1 MTIKYFIL
9 SILGC
14 FIFTSTIFAQ
24 ILINEGS
31 NRNYLTLADEDSEYP
46 DWIEIYNAGADT
58 VNLNNYSLT
67 DKDDNPDK
75 WVFPNIKIAPGE
87 FRTIFCS
94 GKDRKPISGFI
105 HVVNTGIFNP
115 VVGWNT
121 HELTTPFSWDGVS
134 NIMINTCSYSNVGY
148 TTNSVFNQTST
159 PFLSTVFS
167 FQDGTDA
174 ACFAGYGTPVFQRPN
189 MKLNGY
195 QIGAGTVQNSP
206 YDYPAPYG
214 NWYWGARNQM
224 LILASEMLEAGLPA
238 GEITS
243 LGFDVVSTD
252 PNTIYDYIE
261 IHMKLV
267 SVSNVFSAFEQVNPN
282 NFLHTNFK
290 ISETG
295 ETVYLFSPDQVLLSS
310 MFINCNNLDNSI
322 GYYPDGSSDTYFFDV
337 PTPFASNNSS
347 SIYSQYLAAP
357 SISIPSGF
365 YSFMV
370 NVSITNP
377 NSGPTS
383 VRYTLNGDDPNLN
396 SPIYLGTPISITSS
410 KVLKVRV
417 FADEALPS
425 PIVVSTY
432 FFDVQ
437 HSTPVLSVITD
448 EINLYG
454 PTGIFD
460 NWWTDWE
467 RAAYVEYFDS
477 TQQMMFSQNA
487 GIQVDGG
494 AGGSRSHPQHS
505 FRVELDDGVLGAGP
519 VDYPLIP
526 NRPNRSK
533 YGKIY
538 LRNGSNQYLSFPHKD
553 ACQVESMAGETKNYY
568 SSWRPVS
575 VYINGAYFGLYE
587 LREKFDLEY
596 FETIEEAD
604 PETIDLLSQ
613 SYWYGGALRAVEG
626 NVDSFYVSYGNFL
639 QLNTEDTNYWTLAD
653 QYFELTWYTD
663 YIIGET
669 WMGNTDWPWN
679 NIKIYRSDKTDFSWR
694 FCLIDLELAFMPGGW
709 TDCYQDHIQY
719 MFSQSP
725 SIPYI
730 NIWLRSIQN
739 ERFRNYFINRFADVM
754 NTAYEFNR
762 LSAINNNFY
771 DWVVTEMPNEYARWG
786 DPNNIEQQMQDFYSN
801 HLTFQDQLFQ
811 RNSQVRNHIQSNFS
825 LPNQVN
831 VALDVFPEGTG
842 KVKISTII
850 PETYPWQ
857 GIYFNGIPVR
867 IEAIAN
873 EGFYFSNWAENS
885 LIIDTLNP
893 VFLDILNLESVV
905 FTAYFEP
912 VISTSD
918 QGSANRQNFTLYPNP
933 ATGKLFLLK
942 NNSGVNDDLQYKIS
956 DLRGITILAG
966 KLNGSQQKTT
976 VNIESIPASVYFLE
990 VYDTN
995 ERLSVIRFIKSY

>member
-1 MTIKYFIL
+1 MPVKYVLL
-9 SILGC
+9 SILGWL
-14 FIFTSTIFAQ
+14 FFNSDIFAQ

-31 NRNYLTLADEDSEYP
+31 NRNYLTLPDEDSEYP
-46 DWIEIYNAGADT
+46 DWVEIYNAGSDT
-58 VNLNNYSLT
+58 INLNNYSLT
-67 DKDDNPDK
+67 DNMDNPDK
-75 WVFPNIKIAPGE
+75 WVFPNIKIAPGD
-87 FRTIFCS
+87 FKTVFCS

-105 HVVNTGIFNP
+105 QVVDTGIFSP
-115 VVGWNT
+115 VVGWNI
-121 HELTTPFSWDGVS
+121 HEFTTPFSWDGIS

-148 TTNSVFNQTST
+148 TTNSVFNQTAT

-167 FQDGTDA
+167 YQDGNDA
-174 ACFAGYGTPVFQRPN
+174 ACYAGYGTPVYQRPN
-189 MKLNGY
+189 MKINGI
-195 QIGAGTVQNSP
+195 QIGTGTVQNSP

-224 LILASEMLEAGLPA
+224 FILASEMQEAGLTP

-252 PNTIYDYIE
+252 TNTIYDNIK

-267 SVSNVFSAFEQVNPN
+267 SVSGVSSSFEPVNPYN
-282 NFLHTNFK
+282 YLHTNFK

-322 GYYPDGSSDTYFFDV
+322 GSYPDGSSDTYFFET
-337 PTPFASNNSS
+337 PTPFASNITS
-347 SIYSQYLAAP
+347 SIYTEYLSAP
-357 SISIPSGF
+357 AISIPSGF
-365 YSFMV
+365 YNFPV
-370 NVSITNP
+370 NVTISNP
-377 NSGPTS
+377 NNGPTT
-383 VRYTLNGDDPNLN
+383 VRYTLNGDDPTIS
-396 SPIYLGTPISITSS
+396 SPVYTGTPLTLISS

-425 PIVVSTY
+425 PIVASTY

-448 EINLYG
+448 DDNLYG
-454 PTGIFD
+454 PSGIFD

-477 TQQMMFSQNA
+477 THQIIFSQNA

-505 FRVELDDGVLGAGP
+505 FRIELDDGVLGAGP
-519 VDYPLIP
+519 IDYPLIP
-526 NRPNRSK
+526 NRPNRTKYSK
-533 YGKIY
+533 FY

-553 ACQVESMAGETKNYY
+553 ATQVECMAGETNNYY
-568 SSWRPVS
+568 AAWRPVS

-596 FETIEEAD
+596 FETIEEAE

-639 QLNTEDTNYWTLAD
+639 QLNISDTSYWTMAD
-653 QYFELTWYTD
+653 QYFDLTWYTD

-679 NIKIYRSDKTDFSWR
+679 NIKIYRSDKTDFRWR

-725 SIPYI
+725 SIPCI

-739 ERFRNYFINRFADVM
+739 ERFRYYFINRFADIM
-754 NTAYEFNR
+754 NTTYMFNR
-762 LSAINNNFY
+762 LSAINGNFY
-771 DWVVTEMPNEYARWG
+771 DLMVTEMPNEYQRWG
-786 DPNNIEQQMQDFYSN
+786 DPNNIEQQMQNFYDN
-801 HLTFQDQLFQ
+801 HLTFQDQFFQ
-811 RNSQVRNHIQSNFS
+811 RNAQVRNHIQSNFF

-831 VALDVFPEGTG
+831 VTLDVYPEDAG
-842 KVKISTII
+842 KVKISTIT
-850 PETYPWQ
+850 PESYPWQ

-867 IEAIAN
+867 IEAIPN
-873 EGFYFSNWAENS
+873 EGYYFLNWAENS
-885 LIIDTLNP
+885 LITDTLNP
-893 VFLDILNLESVV
+893 VFLDVLNLESVV
-905 FTAYFEP
+905 FKAFFEP
-912 VISTSD
+912 VTTFSETTSIND
-918 QGSANRQNFTLYPNP
+918 QAFTLFPNP
-933 ATGKLFLLK
+933 ADKQLYLINGKPETDNLYF
-942 NNSGVNDDLQYKIS
+942 KIS
-956 DLRGITILAG
+956 DIRGVTFLEG
-966 KLNGSQQKTT
+966 NLDGSAQKTSI
-976 VNIESIPASVYFLE
+976 NIESIPASVYFLE
-990 VYDTN
+990 VFNSKD
-995 ERLSVIRFIKSY
+995 RLAIIRFVKSY